1 MYLSIF
7 FFFSSRRRHT
17 RWPRDWSSDVCSSD
31 LGFDVD
37 TLAFPHNYG
46 YVQKIDEHVS
56 ELAAA
61 SIQQDAPYLSW
72 VYLWYTDDTGHTY
85 GEVDTHFES
94 IKVADE
100 QIGRI
105 CDAVRSRMEVHN
117 EEWLVIVTT
126 DHGRRLPDGKGHG
139 GHSDRERTI
148 WIATS
153 QPDVNPYFE
162 LTQPAIVDIY
172 PTISRYLDLEIP
184 EELQQELDGVPFM
197 GEISISNPVADYHEN
212 TRTIEVQWTAWDDSG
227 DAEIYITTT
236 NEFANGGHD
245 EYEHVATV
253 PVSSGEA
260 TIDVSELTSTF
271 YKVVLEAPHNT
282 LNRWVVE

>member
-94 IKVADE
+94 IKVAD
-100 QIGRI
+100 
-105 CDAVRSRMEVHN
+105 RSEERRVGN
-117 EEWLVIVTT
+117 ESGSW
-126 DHGRRLPDGKGHG
+126 
-139 GHSDRERTI
+139 
-148 WIATS
+148 
-153 QPDVNPYFE
+153 
-162 LTQPAIVDIY
+162 
-172 PTISRYLDLEIP
+172 
-184 EELQQELDGVPFM
+184 
-197 GEISISNPVADYHEN
+197 
-212 TRTIEVQWTAWDDSG
+212 DSG
-227 DAEIYITTT
+227 E
-236 NEFANGGHD
+236 
-245 EYEHVATV
+245 
-253 PVSSGEA
+253 
-260 TIDVSELTSTF
+260 
-271 YKVVLEAPHNT
+271 
-282 LNRWVVE
+282 